1 LPATLKDDPAGGIAL
16 PAGEVLRGSCF
27 LAFAGLMRESVGTGR
42 MAWREVGDMSS
53 SPVPYAWT
61 QPGAVPAATSWPLLL
76 GYRLLPWVRS
86 LMWTAAMAATLTTS
100 RFLL

>member
-1 LPATLKDDPAGGIAL
+1 
-16 PAGEVLRGSCF
+16 
-27 LAFAGLMRESVGTGR
+27 
-42 MAWREVGDMSS
+42 MSS